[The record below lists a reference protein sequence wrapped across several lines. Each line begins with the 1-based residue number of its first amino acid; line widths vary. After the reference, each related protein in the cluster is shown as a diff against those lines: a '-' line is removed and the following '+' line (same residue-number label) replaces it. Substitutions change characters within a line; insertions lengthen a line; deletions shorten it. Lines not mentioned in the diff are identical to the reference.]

1 MILCPFNG
9 ESIRKCVYGNNLLVR
24 GEQLIKFVAILK
36 PDDCIFDHICAPRR
50 NTTGHPHS
58 VCVCVCVSVC
68 VRDCYFV
75 ANVLDLP
82 FASPITIY
90 R

>member
-9 ESIRKCVYGNNLLVR
+9 ESIRKCVYGNNLLIR

-36 PDDCIFDHICAPRR
+36 PDDCILNHFVLPEGTPQGTH
-50 NTTGHPHS
+50 T
-58 VCVCVCVSVC
+58 VCVCVSVC

-75 ANVLDLP
+75 VNVLDLP